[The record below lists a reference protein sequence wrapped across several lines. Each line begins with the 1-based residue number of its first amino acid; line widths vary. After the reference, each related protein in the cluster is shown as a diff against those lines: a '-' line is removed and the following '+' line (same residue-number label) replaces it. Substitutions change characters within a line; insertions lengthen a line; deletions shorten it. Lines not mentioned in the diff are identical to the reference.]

1 MLINNNCIFNQNSTT
16 NKNINMFEMNN
27 FNNNFMFNANNFP
40 NANNIN
46 NNEITLLFKFTTGL
60 SLSITCNINEKLSE
74 VIKRFKQINNIKDEM
89 NIAISKANVLK
100 IDKTLLELGVED
112 KQIIMFVVQQK
123 IEEEMKIIEKKYKL
137 TMDELIQIKK
147 WLFEYELSQTLN
159 IDNNGKQDNSED
171 NKIEY
176 INKQEKRCFIIIKE
190 HPHKLIYCISLLN
203 WECSLCKNKY
213 KKEDAKY
220 YFKSKI

>member
-1 MLINNNCIFNQNSTT
+1 
-16 NKNINMFEMNN
+16 MNN

-176 INKQEKRCFIIIKE
+176 INKQEKRCFIIII
-190 HPHKLIYCISLLN
+190 L
-203 WECSLCKNKY
+203 
-213 KKEDAKY
+213 
-220 YFKSKI
+220 